1 MRLYKVE
8 GNSIDISESIELEL
22 VEIVQVHNTKPSKPG
37 PKGPRVQNLT
47 TKETLDLMNTVQ
59 AELISHCERE
69 QPSLVPIPSNN
80 AINALGRS
88 MHHTA
93 KSQLNDRIVKAVNIL
108 LSEAVLPVL
117 QKTIS
122 IALTNDGA
130 VGQRARDKILDKFIP
145 DKSVVQEWGKED
157 SSRKIAELQEF
168 MTWKIERDT
177 TEQSPNGDTIS
188 TKESITVHKGSS

>member
-8 GNSIDISESIELEL
+8 GNSIDISEAVELEL
-22 VEIVQVHNTKPSKPG
+22 VETVQVHNAKPSKPG
-37 PKGPRVQNLT
+37 PKGPRVQAMT
-47 TKETLDLMNTVQ
+47 TSETLDLMSIVQ
-59 AELISHCERE
+59 AELLDHCERDN
-69 QPSLVPIPSNN
+69 PSLIPIPSDN
-80 AINALGRS
+80 AINAMARA
-88 MHHTA
+88 MRPQHKT
-93 KSQLNDRIVKAVNIL
+93 QLNDRIVKAVNVL

-130 VGQRARDKILDKFIP
+130 VGQRARDKIIDKFIP
-145 DKSVVQEWGKED
+145 DKSIVQEWGKED

-177 TEQSPNGDTIS
+177 TEQSLNGS
-188 TKESITVHKGSS
+188 TVTTRESIEVKQGKE